1 MPETNKYSKI
11 AVEKAA
17 PKDIITTVNL
27 QCLFPAHVIYT
38 GPVSGKRY
46 DFAEAGSILPVD
58 SRDVPAMLA
67 YRIGASN
74 CCGGGNVDGN
84 TVFQIV

>member
-1 MPETNKYSKI
+1 MPETKQINVP
-11 AVEKAA
+11 VEKTA
-17 PKDIITTVNL
+17 PKDIIITVNL

-38 GPVSGKRY
+38 GPISGKRY
-46 DFAEAGSILPVD
+46 DFVEAGSILPVD

-84 TVFQIV
+84 RVFQIV